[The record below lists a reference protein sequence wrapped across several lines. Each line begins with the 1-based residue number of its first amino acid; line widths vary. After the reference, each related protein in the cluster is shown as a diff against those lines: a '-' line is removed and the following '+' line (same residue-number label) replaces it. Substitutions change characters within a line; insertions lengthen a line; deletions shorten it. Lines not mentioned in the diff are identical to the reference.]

1 MEITDCSVVGA
12 YLHIISCLISK
23 GKYFNFEATMINA
36 KKKKKIQIKVKL
48 HHEIQHLHQSVV
60 WQLPEPLIWQI
71 FCCML
76 QNKIRNV

>member
-36 KKKKKIQIKVKL
+36 KKKIKKFKSKLNYIMKSSIFIKVL
-48 HHEIQHLHQSVV
+48 SGSCQSH
-60 WQLPEPLIWQI
+60 
-71 FCCML
+71 
-76 QNKIRNV
+76 